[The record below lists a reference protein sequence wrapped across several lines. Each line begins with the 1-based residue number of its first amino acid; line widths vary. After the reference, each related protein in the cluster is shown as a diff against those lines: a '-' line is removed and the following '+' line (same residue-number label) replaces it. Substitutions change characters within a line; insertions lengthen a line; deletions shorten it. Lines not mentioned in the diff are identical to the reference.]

1 MLAKTGIHCNSFN
14 TILRWGSSRVLSHY
28 IRTHS
33 DVPEILY
40 DKGNGCILGNSRYN
54 LKFTVLETIHPRC
67 VMDKAVNP
75 NTATVYS
82 SANSTTCFGL
92 IGHHQVE
99 TCCSL
104 TLEETIAV
112 FDRIHCV
119 FDWSWK
125 LKLAVDKVVLD
136 IFSLRLDLSLFKQM
150 APFTRLLLLRNFQ
163 CSSVLV

>member
-92 IGHHQVE
+92 IGHHQVDQE
-99 TCCSL
+99 CNILGQPDDGLSGWNMLFINTGRNNCCLWQDSL
-104 TLEETIAV
+104 CFWL
-112 FDRIHCV
+112 
-119 FDWSWK
+119 K
-125 LKLAVDKVVLD
+125 LK
-136 IFSLRLDLSLFKQM
+136 IE
-150 APFTRLLLLRNFQ
+150 TG
-163 CSSVLV
+163 CW